1 MGKTRRYVRRDEETD
16 DERRLRIMEQVK
28 GAGRMQ
34 TPPPTKVHDTD
45 RDRPGRRRN
54 RRKENRELR
63 EEVDRYNRGR

>member
-28 GAGRMQ
+28 SAGRMQ

-45 RDRPGRRRN
+45 RNKPGTRRN
-54 RRKENRELR
+54 RRNEKQNLR
-63 EEVDRYNRGR
+63 KAVEEFNNG